1 MTNTCAV
8 MLRVF
13 LELSADCYLEQFGLL
28 KDGVLSGSRAGD
40 LKSKIN
46 MVIKNLCDRN
56 YLDDAKSKGIRDE
69 INAKQGAYS
78 VDTLNAYV
86 HNLDFNPIPENLMLA
101 WDNIQPFVI
110 AMWKAINEKV
120 NE

>member
-1 MTNTCAV
+1 V

-13 LELSADCYLEQFGLL
+13 LELSADAYLEQCGLL
-28 KDGVLSGSRAGD
+28 RDGVLSSSKAGD

-56 YLDDAKSKGIRDE
+56 YLDDAKAKGIRDE
-69 INAKQGAYS
+69 INAKQGAYC
-78 VDTLNAYV
+78 VDTLNSYV
-86 HNLDFNPIPENLMLA
+86 HNLDFNPIPDNLMLA

-110 AMWKAINEKV
+110 AMWKAINDNKK
-120 NE
+120 